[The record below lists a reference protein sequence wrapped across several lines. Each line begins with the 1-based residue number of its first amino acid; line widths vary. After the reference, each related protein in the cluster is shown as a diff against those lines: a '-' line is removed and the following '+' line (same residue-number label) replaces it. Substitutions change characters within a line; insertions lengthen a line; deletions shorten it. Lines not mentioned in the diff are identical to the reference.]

1 MFEKTIITIDGPSG
15 VGKST
20 AAKAVA
26 EKLGLSYL
34 DTGAMYRA
42 IALQAQRERVN
53 IDNSSGELES
63 LLKRTEITFTRDQNH
78 ILLVLVNNE
87 DITDKIRTPE
97 ISRLSSDIATKGIVR
112 KRLIEIQRRVGKE
125 GGIVAE
131 GRDMGTYVFPDTKYK
146 FYLDAELEMRAKRRW
161 NQLHESGSDA
171 NIEDISKQIEARDK
185 QDKERSESPLHPAR
199 NAVIIDTTHLNADEV
214 VFKIIKEVQ
223 DF

>member
-20 AAKAVA
+20 AAKSVA
-26 EKLGLSYL
+26 EELGLSYF

-42 IALQAQRERVN
+42 IALQAMRERVN
-53 IDNSSGELES
+53 IDLAKELES
-63 LLKRTEITFTRDQNH
+63 LLDHTEITFRRDRDH
-78 ILLVLVNNE
+78 TLLVLVNNE

-112 KRLIEIQRRVGKE
+112 ARLREIQRRLGKE

-131 GRDMGTYVFPDTKYK
+131 GRDMGTYVFPDAKYK

-171 NIEDISKQIEARDK
+171 NIEDIRKQIAARDK
-185 QDKERSESPLHPAR
+185 QDMERSESPLHPAR
-199 NAVIIDTTHLNADEV
+199 NAVIINTTHLNADEV
-214 VFKIIKEVQ
+214 VLKIIKEVQ
-223 DF
+223 DL

>member
-1 MFEKTIITIDGPSG
+1 MFEKAIITIDGPSG

-20 AAKAVA
+20 AARSVA

-42 IALQAQRERVN
+42 IALQAMRERVN
-53 IDNSSGELES
+53 IDVTKELGS
-63 LLKRTEITFTRDQNH
+63 LLDRTEITFRRDRSH
-78 ILLVLVNNE
+78 TLLVLVNNE

-112 KRLIEIQRRVGKE
+112 TRLIEIQRRVGKE

-131 GRDMGTYVFPDTKYK
+131 GRDMGTYVFPDAKYK

-171 NIEDISKQIEARDK
+171 NIEDISKQIAARDK
-185 QDKERSESPLHPAR
+185 QDMERSESPLHPAR
-199 NAVIIDTTHLNADEV
+199 NAVIINTTHLNADEV
-214 VFKIIKEVQ
+214 VLKIIKEVQ
-223 DF
+223 DS